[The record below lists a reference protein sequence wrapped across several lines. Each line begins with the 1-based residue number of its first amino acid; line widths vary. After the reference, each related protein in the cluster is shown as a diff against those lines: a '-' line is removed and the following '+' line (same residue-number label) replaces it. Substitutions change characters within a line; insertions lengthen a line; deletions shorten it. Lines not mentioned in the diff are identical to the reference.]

1 MVVKD
6 RKLPQYEKQRL
17 VEYGKYYLKI
27 RKQALQ

>member
-6 RKLPQYEKQRL
+6 RKLPHNEKQRL

-27 RKQALQ
+27 RKHALQ